1 MRRFKTIPVDK
12 TTIIIDDAILGQVYE
27 EVLKDYPPKV
37 EVVDV
42 DMEKKLKLIREQKP
56 IRLNVVNDNS
66 QQESK
71 RFFEKIYIID

>member
-1 MRRFKTIPVDK
+1 MRGFKTIPVDK
-12 TTIIIDDAILGQVYE
+12 TNIVIEDAILGQVYE

-56 IRLNVVNDNS
+56 VRLNVVNDNS

-71 RFFEKIYIID
+71 RFF

>member
-1 MRRFKTIPVDK
+1 MRGFKTIPVDK
-12 TTIIIDDAILGQVYE
+12 TNIVIEDAILGQVYE

-42 DMEKKLKLIREQKP
+42 DMEKLKLIREQKP
-56 IRLNVVNDNS
+56 VRLNVVNDNS

-71 RFFEKIYIID
+71 RFF

>member
-1 MRRFKTIPVDK
+1 MRGFKTIPVDK
-12 TTIIIDDAILGQVYE
+12 TNIVIEDAILGQVYE
-27 EVLKDYPPKV
+27 EVLKDYPPKI

-56 IRLNVVNDNS
+56 VRLNVVNDNS

-71 RFFEKIYIID
+71 RFF

>member
-1 MRRFKTIPVDK
+1 MRGFKTIPVDK
-12 TTIIIDDAILGQVYE
+12 TNIVIEDAILGQVYE

-42 DMEKKLKLIREQKP
+42 DMEKLKLIREQKP
-56 IRLNVVNDNS
+56 VRLNS

-71 RFFEKIYIID
+71 RFF

>member
-1 MRRFKTIPVDK
+1 MRGFKTIPVDK
-12 TTIIIDDAILGQVYE
+12 ITIVIEDAILGQVYE

-42 DMEKKLKLIREQKP
+42 DMEKLKLIREQKP
-56 IRLNVVNDNS
+56 VRLNS

-71 RFFEKIYIID
+71 RFF